1 MLSKVLVTASNAC
14 SLLPLLFLCW
24 FCVLLHLFALMFE
37 VLSLLSLAV
46 MRFDFLLLLIA
57 LMFVDGKRDETSN
70 GDKRISNEVR

>member
-1 MLSKVLVTASNAC
+1 
-14 SLLPLLFLCW
+14 
-24 FCVLLHLFALMFE
+24 MFE

-46 MRFDFLLLLIA
+46 MRFDFLLLLLA